1 MSSGRMILVEVAY
14 ALPEKQKIIAI
25 RVPLGTTARQAV
37 KQSGIDAEFPGLDIT
52 ESPMGIFSRRLNGRD
67 LPLPEEYV
75 LQPRD
80 RIEIYRPL
88 IIDPNEARL
97 ARARK
102 SR

>member
-1 MSSGRMILVEVAY
+1 MTGERTILVEVAY
-14 ALPEKQKIIAI
+14 ALPEKQKIIAL
-25 RVPLGTTARQAV
+25 RVPVGTTARQAV
-37 KQSGIDAEFPGLDIT
+37 DQSGIDAEFPGLDIT
-52 ESPMGIFSRRLNGRD
+52 ASPMGIFSRRLNGKD
-67 LPLPEEYV
+67 LPSPDEYI

-88 IIDPNEARL
+88 TIDPNQARL